1 MATDNSSARADDPTH
16 VDPSDL
22 RRLLDA
28 VPGSCLLLSEGRVQV
43 HNGPVDDN
51 YGLVV
56 VTRADLAAHLGDRP
70 DETQLTTEAALLDD
84 KIRLLGA

>member
-1 MATDNSSARADDPTH
+1 MATDNTSAHTDNPAH

-28 VPGSCLLLSEGRVQV
+28 VPSSCLVLSEGRVQV
-43 HNGPVDDN
+43 HNGPADDDSV
-51 YGLVV
+51 LVV
-56 VTRADLAAHLGDRP
+56 VTRNDLVAHLGDRP
-70 DETQLTTEAALLDD
+70 DEAALTTEAALLAD

>member
-1 MATDNSSARADDPTH
+1 MTADNAPTGHAPSHVAAD
-16 VDPSDL
+16 DL

-43 HNGPVDDN
+43 HNGPADDTE
-51 YGLVV
+51 GLVV

-70 DETQLTTEAALLDD
+70 DDNELTTEAALLDD